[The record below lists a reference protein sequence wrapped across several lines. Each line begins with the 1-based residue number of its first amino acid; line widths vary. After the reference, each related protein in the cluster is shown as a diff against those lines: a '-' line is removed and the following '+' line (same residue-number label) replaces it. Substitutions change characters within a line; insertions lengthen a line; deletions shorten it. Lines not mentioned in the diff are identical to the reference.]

1 MNGIVPLAMLALV
14 ALVFT
19 FLGSVAQEMISL
31 RRSHRDNARK
41 AHVRR
46 EGEPAAPPT
55 EHPLDE
61 EQLPL
66 EHMEPY
72 AAAGGRR

>member
-19 FLGSVAQEMISL
+19 FLGSVAQEMISI
-31 RRSHRDNARK
+31 RRSHRDKARK
-41 AHVRR
+41 DHVLR
-46 EGEPAAPPT
+46 EGEPATPST
-55 EHPLDE
+55 DPLDE